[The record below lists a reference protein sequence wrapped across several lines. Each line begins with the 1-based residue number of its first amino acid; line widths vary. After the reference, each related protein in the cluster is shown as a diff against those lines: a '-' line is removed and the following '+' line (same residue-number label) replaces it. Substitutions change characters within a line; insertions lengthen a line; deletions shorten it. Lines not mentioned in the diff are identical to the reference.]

1 MILPEDKMV
10 FSTAE
15 SIKHIANEVKKV
27 KKQNPITPVTTISP
41 NISFIH
47 SINRYLLKSG
57 QGFGKW

>member
-1 MILPEDKMV
+1 MV